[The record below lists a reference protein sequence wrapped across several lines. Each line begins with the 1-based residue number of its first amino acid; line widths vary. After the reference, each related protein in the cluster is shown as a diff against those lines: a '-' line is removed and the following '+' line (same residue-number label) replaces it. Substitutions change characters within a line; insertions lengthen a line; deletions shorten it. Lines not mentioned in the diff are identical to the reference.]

1 MISGDTLARG
11 GHSWFRPGTKG
22 RSVLPLQEE
31 VSPARARIAASV
43 PRALLIA
50 FLLLLPAALNAADP
64 QDAVLQMVGVD
75 EKPGTAIP
83 RDLPFTDASGKPV
96 RLGDYLG
103 DGPVLLTLNYYTCP
117 MLCPLT
123 FRSLAATMERMKG
136 FSLARD
142 YRVVTV
148 SIDPDEIPEIARAK
162 ANETHALMPDVR
174 DGDGRW
180 PFLYGSPGS
189 IRGLAES
196 VGYRYAKVGR
206 EFAHPAVTIVLS
218 PGGTVSRYLYGV
230 EIDPRDLKLALIEAS
245 EGKIGASFAGNALL
259 MYCFKYD
266 PVGKKYMLYARN
278 VMKVAGAVTL
288 ILLAG
293 LLAVLWWRYGR
304 AAKSPAKGE

>member
-1 MISGDTLARG
+1 MR
-11 GHSWFRPGTKG
+11 
-22 RSVLPLQEE
+22 RSVLRP
-31 VSPARARIAASV
+31 V
-43 PRALLIA
+43 LLCA
-50 FLLLLPAALNAADP
+50 LLLLPAAAPAADP
-64 QDAVLQMVGVD
+64 QDAVLQEVRVD
-75 EKPGTAIP
+75 EKPGAAIP
-83 RDLPFTDASGKPV
+83 RDLPFTDASGKAV

-148 SIDPDEIPEIARAK
+148 SIDPGEIPEIARAK
-162 ANETHALMPDVR
+162 ANETHRLMPGVR
-174 DGDGRW
+174 DGDARW
-180 PFLYGSPGS
+180 PFLYGSAGS
-189 IRGLAES
+189 IRQLAES

-245 EGKIGASFAGNALL
+245 EGKIGASSTANSLL
-259 MYCFKYD
+259 MYCFRYD
-266 PVGKKYMLYARN
+266 PVGKKYILYARN
-278 VMKVAGAVTL
+278 IMRAAGAVTL
-288 ILLAG
+288 VLLAG
-293 LLAVLWWRYGR
+293 ILVVLWRRYGR
-304 AAKSPAKGE
+304 TGSPPGKGE

>member
-1 MISGDTLARG
+1 VNESFSRRRRLVV
-11 GHSWFRPGTKG
+11 
-22 RSVLPLQEE
+22 VLF
-31 VSPARARIAASV
+31 
-43 PRALLIA
+43 A
-50 FLLLLPAALNAADP
+50 FLLLLPGVALAADP
-64 QDAVLQMVGVD
+64 QDAILQEVGVD
-75 EKPGTAIP
+75 EKPGAAIP
-83 RDLPFTDASGKPV
+83 RDLPFTDASGKSV
-96 RLGDYLG
+96 RLADYLG

-123 FRSLAATMERMKG
+123 FRSLAATMAQLKG
-136 FSLARD
+136 VSLARD

-162 ANETHALMPDVR
+162 ANETHGLMPGVR
-174 DGDGRW
+174 EADARW
-180 PFLYGSPGS
+180 PFLYGSAGS
-189 IRGLAES
+189 IRRLTES
-196 VGYRYAKVGR
+196 VGYRYTKVGQ

-218 PGGTVSRYLYGV
+218 PGGTVSRYLYGI

-278 VMKVAGAVTL
+278 IMKAVGGVTL

-293 LLAVLWWRYGR
+293 LLVVLWRRYGR
-304 AAKSPAKGE
+304 TAGPPGKGE

>member
-1 MISGDTLARG
+1 MR
-11 GHSWFRPGTKG
+11 
-22 RSVLPLQEE
+22 RSALRHVLPCVL
-31 VSPARARIAASV
+31 V
-43 PRALLIA
+43 
-50 FLLLLPAALNAADP
+50 LLLPAAAGAADP
-64 QDAVLQMVGVD
+64 QDAILQKVGVD
-75 EKPGTAIP
+75 EKLGAAIP
-83 RDLPFTDASGKPV
+83 RDLPFTDASGKAV
-96 RLGDYLG
+96 RLADYLG

-123 FRSLAATMERMKG
+123 FRSLAATMTQMKG

-162 ANETHALMPDVR
+162 ANETHALMPGVR
-174 DGDGRW
+174 DGDARW
-180 PFLYGSPGS
+180 PFLYGSSES
-189 IRGLAES
+189 IRRLAES

-245 EGKIGASFAGNALL
+245 EGKIGASSTAQSLL

-266 PVGKKYMLYARN
+266 PVGKKYILYARN
-278 VMKVAGAVTL
+278 VMKAAGAVTL

-293 LLAVLWWRYGR
+293 LFAVLWRRYGGSAGQR
-304 AAKSPAKGE
+304 GKGE